1 MIGRKCMNDQFDEF
15 LKIFD
20 AFDKAQVDYILIGG
34 VAVVL
39 NGFERL
45 TNDMDVFVEVIPQN
59 IEKLKNALLTLYKD
73 DSINEIRQNDFDSYP
88 VIRYGTPNG
97 FYIDIIGKLGE
108 MVKYK
113 DLQYETMNIQGVNI
127 KVATPE
133 TLYKLKKDTLREKD
147 KIDAHFLSKLI
158 EQKKSK

>member
-1 MIGRKCMNDQFDEF
+1 MDNQFDEF
-15 LKIFD
+15 LKILD

-45 TNDMDVFVEVIPQN
+45 TNDIDIFVEVIPQN

-73 DSINEIRQNDFDSYP
+73 NSVNEIQQNDFENYP

-108 MVKYK
+108 MVKYE
-113 DLQYETMNIQGVNI
+113 DLQCEVMNIQGVNI

-133 TLYKLKKDTLREKD
+133 TLFKLKKDTLREKD
-147 KIDAHFLSKLI
+147 KIDASFLSELI
-158 EQKKSK
+158 KKKKAE